1 MDHFVTLE
9 SLPGEIRW
17 PKDLADR
24 VGYDAERK
32 RLWYKGWMCKAEYD
46 RLFLLSQDWTYRRK
60 LEELFQIS
68 IPNDRPKGAG
78 GRRLILAMAGL
89 VVLGA
94 GLAVGW
100 RVWMSRAGAPAH
112 ATTAKS
118 PPPAAGAGVVGR

>member
-60 LEELFQIS
+60 LEELFQVS
-68 IPNDRPKGAG
+68 IPDDGPKGVGA
-78 GRRLILAMAGL
+78 RRAMLAAVGI
-89 VVLGA
+89 VAVGA
-94 GLAVGW
+94 ALAVGW
-100 RVWMSRAGAPAH
+100 RAWLSRSGTPAH
-112 ATTAKS
+112 ATAANAK
-118 PPPAAGAGVVGR
+118 PPAAEAGVLGR